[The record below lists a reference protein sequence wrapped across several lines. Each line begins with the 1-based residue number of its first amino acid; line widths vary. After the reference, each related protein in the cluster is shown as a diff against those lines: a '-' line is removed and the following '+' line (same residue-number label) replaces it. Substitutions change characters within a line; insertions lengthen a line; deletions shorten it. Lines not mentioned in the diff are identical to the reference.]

1 MMNEVLGKMTA
12 MEAMYKFSE
21 FNKTAT
27 GDVVVGNVM
36 ILGGRC
42 LLGNTLAGN
51 VVAAV
56 GTGKV
61 IRGICRQAIQM
72 EK

>member
-1 MMNEVLGKMTA
+1 MYEKKLHELNMMELK
-12 MEAMYKFSE
+12 YRFLE

-27 GDVVVGNVM
+27 GDVVVGNLMV
-36 ILGGRC
+36 IGGGY
-42 LLGNTLAGN
+42 LLGNTTAGQILK
-51 VVAAV
+51 AV